1 MDFTNFIYLYI
12 AKMGRA
18 NAEFFEQEPDW
29 LAENEEGNKETVFPL
44 EKQSL
49 PEMIETTGGIQT
61 ESLRPRRLM
70 EEREAERL
78 RLKTIAERNG
88 AKVQGLK
95 MEGKN
100 DGKLHQICL

>member
-1 MDFTNFIYLYI
+1 
-12 AKMGRA
+12 MGRA

-78 RLKTIAERNG
+78 RLKTKAERIE
-88 AKVQGLK
+88 AKAQRPK
-95 MEGKN
+95 AEGN
-100 DGKLHQICL
+100 ETGKLTQIRL